1 MLYEVNDTFKDSVIY
16 KENPRYITN
25 TLDSKT
31 FRLENL
37 KAGKYLLIALKDLNN
52 NNKFDPKKEKRFI
65 IKHFITIPMIPYM
78 N

>member
-25 TLDSKT
+25 TLDSFKT

-52 NNKFDPKKEKRFI
+52 NNKFDPKKERLDLSNILSF
-65 IKHFITIPMIPYM
+65 PMIPYM